1 MTFTISLE
9 ELNKHFGDPIYS
21 IEMNKLN
28 TFTNFNT
35 ITMFEKTNYYTY
47 WIKRIQD
54 EVNYINNSLNVSLD
68 DIRYLNNRKRNSLR
82 CMNKMRQQ
90 HTYIH
95 KFKNNCIKNTIGND
109 IGNDI
114 DNTILIT
121 EYNFS
126 VEIPKEYSIEYYRK

>member
-9 ELNKHFGDPIYS
+9 ELNKYFGNPIYS

-28 TFTNFNT
+28 TFNNFNT
-35 ITMFEKTNYYTY
+35 ITMFEKTDYYTY
-47 WIKRIQD
+47 WIKRIKD
-54 EVNYINNSLNVSLD
+54 EEHYINNSLNVSLD
-68 DIRYLNNRKRNSLR
+68 DIRYLNNRKRNILR
-82 CMNKMRQQ
+82 CMNKMRQK

-95 KFKNNCIKNTIGND
+95 KFKNNCIKNNIGND

>member
-9 ELNKHFGDPIYS
+9 ELNKQFGEPIHS

-54 EVNYINNSLNVSLD
+54 EKHYINNSLNVSLD
-68 DIRYLNNRKRNSLR
+68 DIRYLNNRKRNSLI

-95 KFKNNCIKNTIGND
+95 KFKHNCIKND

-114 DNTILIT
+114 GIDMNTILIT
-121 EYNFS
+121 EHNFS
-126 VEIPKEYSIEYYRK
+126 VEIPKEYSIEYYRQK

>member
-54 EVNYINNSLNVSLD
+54 EVNYINNRLNVSLD

-95 KFKNNCIKNTIGND
+95 KFKNNCV
-109 IGNDI
+109 
-114 DNTILIT
+114 DNNNILIT
-121 EYNFS
+121 EHNFS

>member
-54 EVNYINNSLNVSLD
+54 EANYINNSVNVSLD
-68 DIRYLNNRKRNSLR
+68 DIRYLNNRKRNTLR

-95 KFKNNCIKNTIGND
+95 KFKNNCINND
-109 IGNDI
+109 K
-114 DNTILIT
+114 NTILIT
-121 EYNFS
+121 EHNFS
-126 VEIPKEYSIEYYRK
+126 VEIPKEYSIESYRKK

>member
-54 EVNYINNSLNVSLD
+54 EKHYINNRLN
-68 DIRYLNNRKRNSLR
+68 I
-82 CMNKMRQQ
+82 
-90 HTYIH
+90 
-95 KFKNNCIKNTIGND
+95 
-109 IGNDI
+109 
-114 DNTILIT
+114 
-121 EYNFS
+121 
-126 VEIPKEYSIEYYRK
+126 SI